1 MRRVVTVIALAGLT
15 LLAGTPGY
23 GQQAGTDIKKELEAL
38 KAGQAKMRSDLEL
51 KKELDEIKEGQAKLR
66 AELQEI
72 KALLQARPA
81 AAPGQ
86 AAAGAAPPAI
96 TSLSVDGLPVK
107 GNKNAQVTLVEFTDY
122 QCPFCGRHVRDTWP
136 QIEKDYIA
144 KGKVRFV
151 VREFP
156 LESLHKNAFKAAEAA
171 LCAGEQG
178 KYFEMHDRLFA
189 NQNALA
195 TEQLPEHATAI
206 GLNAPKFKECMDSGK
221 YSAQVRKDLA
231 EGTKLGVTGTPTFF
245 VGLTDP
251 KDSKTVKS
259 VRIIKGA
266 QGYSAF
272 QATIDDLLSQQ
283 N

>member
-1 MRRVVTVIALAGLT
+1 MKRVVAVIAVASLT
-15 LLAGTPGY
+15 LLAGTPGF
-23 GQQAGTDIKKELEAL
+23 GQQAQTDVKKELEAI
-38 KAGQAKMRSDLEL
+38 KEAQAKMRSDLEL
-51 KKELDEIKEGQAKLR
+51 KKELDALKEGQAKLR
-66 AELQEI
+66 AELAEI

-86 AAAGAAPPAI
+86 APAAPTIA
-96 TSLSVDGLPVK
+96 SLSVDGAPMK

-122 QCPFCGRHVRDTWP
+122 QCPFCGRHVRETWP
-136 QIEKDYIA
+136 QIEKDYVA
-144 KGKVRFV
+144 KGKVKFV

-171 LCAGEQG
+171 QCAAEQG

-189 NQNALA
+189 NQNALETA
-195 TEQLPEHATAI
+195 QLPEHAAAI
-206 GLNAPKFKECMDSGK
+206 GLNAQKFKECMDSGK
-221 YSAQVRKDLA
+221 YAAQVRKDLA
-231 EGTKLGVTGTPTFF
+231 EGAKLGVTGTPTFF

-251 KDSKTVKS
+251 KDPKTVKS
-259 VRIIKGA
+259 IRVIKGA

-272 QATIDDLLSQQ
+272 QGTIDELLSQQ